1 MRYETD
7 HSLLPHNTF
16 GIPCT
21 AAAFAEYACEDELRH
36 LLAQP
41 HGRLLHIGSGSNLLF
56 LKARFEGLVLHSAI
70 RTLEVVDEGPEE
82 VRLRVGS
89 GWDWDTFVAHTLD
102 RGWYG
107 LENLS
112 LIPGE
117 VGASAVQN
125 VGAYGA
131 EAGEFIDRVEAL
143 HLQTLERR
151 TFSQADCDYAY
162 RHSFFK
168 RPEEQGRWAVLY
180 VTYRLSKRFLP
191 RLDYGGIRSELER
204 LSLSV
209 RSLTAGQLREAVIS
223 IRRHKLPDPK
233 EQGSAGSFFKNPIV
247 PRAQYEALAAEQ
259 PSMPHYEVD
268 ARRVKIPAGW
278 LIEQCGWKGRTLGA
292 AGVHPHQALVLV
304 NLGTA
309 CGADVLALCQAI
321 QTDVKARFGI
331 ALEPE
336 VNFIA

>member
-7 HSLLPHNTF
+7 YSLLSHNTF

-21 AAAFAEYACEDELRH
+21 AAVFAEYTGEEELRQ
-36 LLAQP
+36 LLASRP
-41 HGRLLHIGSGSNLLF
+41 ERLLHIGSGSNLLF
-56 LKARFEGLVLHSAI
+56 LKPRFEGLVLHSVI
-70 RTLEVVDEGPEE
+70 RTLEVVVEEGDE
-82 VRLRVGS
+82 VLLRVGA
-89 GWDWDTFVAHTLD
+89 GWDWDTFVAHTLTQ
-102 RGWYG
+102 GWYG

-131 EAGEFIDRVEAL
+131 EAGEFIHSVEAIHL
-143 HLQTLERR
+143 HTLERR
-151 TFSQADCDYAY
+151 TFSPKDCDYAY

-168 RPEEQGRWAVLY
+168 RPAEQGCWAVLY
-180 VTYRLSKRFLP
+180 VTYRLSTCFRP

-204 LSLSV
+204 LNLPV
-209 RSLTAGQLREAVIS
+209 EGLTAQQLRQAVVS

-247 PRAQYEALAAEQ
+247 PRTQYEALAAEH
-259 PSMPHYEVD
+259 PLMPYYDMD
-268 ARRVKIPAGW
+268 AQRVKIPAGW
-278 LIEQCGWKGRTLGA
+278 LIEQCGWKGRTLGT
-292 AGVHPHQALVLV
+292 AGVHPRQALVLV
-304 NLGTA
+304 NLGEA
-309 CGADVLALCQAI
+309 CGSDVLALCRAI
-321 QTDVKARFGI
+321 QGDVRSRFGI

-336 VNFIA
+336 VNFIL